1 MTMADLLER
10 LPTPVRLRELSV
22 ALAILDVAMSPDDD
36 PDDRYFRFEPRDP
49 SGVAL
54 ASMDNGSGDRYF
66 IAFTQNAV
74 FGWGF
79 AHEYPMN
86 PFTRTPVA
94 VWPGLLDGMP
104 AQFEPLTRD
113 ARFQLADTFMAT
125 AAFWSEDGH
134 RWHTGSAIPPEGEP
148 DPDGAEELFE
158 LILDDRPQ
166 AFARFAQD
174 YFEVSPDE
182 AAVNAVYRSKPL
194 DLAILAALN
203 PDAEY
208 ENVRAQLDALGLSA
222 P

>member
-54 ASMDNGSGDRYF
+54 ASMDNGSGERYF
-66 IAFTQNAV
+66 IASTEDAV

-113 ARFQLADTFMAT
+113 ARFRLANTFMAT
-125 AAFWSEDGH
+125 AAFWSESGQ
-134 RWHTGSAIPPEGEP
+134 RWCTGSAIPPAGEL
-148 DPDGAEELFE
+148 DADGAEWLFE
-158 LILDDRPQ
+158 LILDDSPQ
-166 AFARFAQD
+166 AFVRFAQD
-174 YFEVSPDE
+174 YYEMSTDE
-182 AAVNAVYRSKPL
+182 TAVGAVYRSEPL
-194 DLAILAALN
+194 D
-203 PDAEY
+203 
-208 ENVRAQLDALGLSA
+208 
-222 P
+222 

>member
-36 PDDRYFRFEPRDP
+36 PDDRYFRFDPRDP

-66 IAFTQNAV
+66 IAFTKNAV

-94 VWPGLLDGMP
+94 VTPGLLDGMP
-104 AQFEPLTRD
+104 AQFEP
-113 ARFQLADTFMAT
+113 
-125 AAFWSEDGH
+125 
-134 RWHTGSAIPPEGEP
+134 
-148 DPDGAEELFE
+148 
-158 LILDDRPQ
+158 
-166 AFARFAQD
+166 
-174 YFEVSPDE
+174 
-182 AAVNAVYRSKPL
+182 
-194 DLAILAALN
+194 
-203 PDAEY
+203 
-208 ENVRAQLDALGLSA
+208 
-222 P
+222 